1 MRNAH
6 LIDTATAVALIA
18 ASVSLAVIRYLASR
32 TWRAMQSHSPGRSI
46 S

>member
-1 MRNAH
+1 MRKAH
-6 LIDTATAVALIA
+6 LIDNTYAVALIA
-18 ASVSLAVIRYLASR
+18 ASASMAVIRYLLVR